1 MPSDTPFLLSKIECP
16 ICKTINEFE
25 VIKMGAYTEGGRD
38 TDFCPTDIQWRFPRY
53 QAYNPLVFFTG
64 TCSNCYYSREL
75 NNDFKEWKNDVN
87 FKTYRLKTIKEKHL
101 ESLSMADSVI
111 KQLGEMVDLSQFPNE
126 SAAIKLHLAIFD
138 ELLADKPASLDLG
151 RFYLRIAWV
160 YREMEKGDVN
170 PGRTF
175 VAGLIDEIYNKYATL
190 FTGVETV
197 GTDIDSFASS
207 VTSHFTAEQLS
218 AEMQSRML
226 AHRDQFEEHI
236 TSIRQS
242 ADTVMNGLAG
252 LKKLLDDY
260 RADIQGEEGA
270 GGGFQFGR
278 YASFRD
284 FLMSVARKWNGV
296 VTSEHEALKKAAE
309 WYSDAFASGR
319 DISPGNQQIQVSYL
333 IAELSRRVGDYEQ
346 AKQYF
351 SSTIKSGQ
359 EFIYQHRNDRS
370 RTVLARKIMELAI
383 EQGRANLA
391 ALKPA

>member
-38 TDFCPTDIQWRFPRY
+38 TDFCPTEIQWRFPRY

-64 TCSNCYYSREL
+64 TCGNCFYTREL

-87 FKTYRLKTIKEKHL
+87 FKTYRLKSIKEKHL
-101 ESLSMADSVI
+101 ESLSMADSVV
-111 KQLGEMVDLSQFPNE
+111 KQMGEMVDLSQYPNE
-126 SAAIKLHLAIFD
+126 SAVIKLHLAIFD
-138 ELLADKPASLDLG
+138 ELLADKPGSLDLG

-160 YREMEKGDVN
+160 YREMEKGDAN

-190 FTGVETV
+190 YTGVETV
-197 GTDIDSFASS
+197 GTDINSFASS
-207 VTSHFTAEQLS
+207 VASHFTAEQLS
-218 AEMQSRML
+218 ADMQSRML
-226 AHRDQFEEHI
+226 AYRDRFDEHI
-236 TSIRQS
+236 GGIRHS
-242 ADTVMNGLAG
+242 AETVMTGLDG
-252 LKKLLDDY
+252 LKRLLDDY
-260 RADIQGEEGA
+260 RTDLQGEEGE

-278 YASFRD
+278 YASFKD
-284 FLMSVARKWNGV
+284 FLMGVARKWNGV
-296 VTSEHEALKKAAE
+296 VINEHEALKKAVE
-309 WYSDAFASGR
+309 WYSEAFASGR

-333 IAELSRRVGDYEQ
+333 IAELSRRVGNFEE

-359 EFIYQHRNDRS
+359 EFIYEHRNDRS